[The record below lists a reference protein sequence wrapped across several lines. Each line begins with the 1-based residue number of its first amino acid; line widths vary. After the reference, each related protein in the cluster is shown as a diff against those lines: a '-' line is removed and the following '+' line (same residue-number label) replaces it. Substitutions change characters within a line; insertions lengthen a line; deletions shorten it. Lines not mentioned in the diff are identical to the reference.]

1 MPHIAEA
8 ATRWQS
14 WLGDDEQELAWPFTA
29 MARFYEGQ
37 GAYSQAEPWYEQCL
51 AAVCDRFGEDH
62 PDVAASLNNLAGLY
76 ESQGRYEQAEPLY
89 LRALQIFLKRL
100 GQNHPNT
107 QTIINNF
114 ASFLT
119 EAIRA
124 NKQASLSNHPMT
136 QQLLDIIQA
145 ATKDS
150 E

>member
-1 MPHIAEA
+1 M
-8 ATRWQS
+8 
-14 WLGDDEQELAWPFTA
+14 
-29 MARFYEGQ
+29 
-37 GAYSQAEPWYEQCL
+37 
-51 AAVCDRFGEDH
+51 CDRFGEDH

-76 ESQGRYEQAEPLY
+76 ESQGRYEQVEPLY

-100 GQNHPNT
+100 GQDHPNT